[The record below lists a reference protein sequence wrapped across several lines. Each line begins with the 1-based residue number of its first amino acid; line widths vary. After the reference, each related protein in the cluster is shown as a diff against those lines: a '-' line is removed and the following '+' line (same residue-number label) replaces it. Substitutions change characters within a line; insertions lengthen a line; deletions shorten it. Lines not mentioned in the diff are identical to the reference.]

1 MNAQFAAINGELC
14 VLVHLFITLP
24 RFFNYLILNYKPFPM
39 TRNRL
44 IPLLLLMCL
53 GVVFSH
59 AQKAPSGDPVLFT
72 VNGEPVKISEFNYI
86 YTKTNGPKADFSK
99 ASLEE
104 YLDLY
109 TKFKLKVQKAK
120 EMQLDTIPSLQKEL
134 EGYRRQLANS
144 YLVDREVTDK
154 LVEEAYQHS
163 LEDVDISHIYVSLP
177 GVGQDTSRAFQRIT
191 EAKTML
197 MMGEPF
203 DSVAVR
209 YSDDKSAKSN
219 FGHVGFVTAIFPKGL
234 YNLEK
239 AAYTIPT
246 GQLAGPFR
254 TDGGYHLLL
263 VHGRRPARGEV
274 ECAHIL
280 IRKSQE
286 VGVAKDAKGIIDSLY
301 QALQAGANFEELAK
315 ARSEDKRTDS
325 KGGYIGVFG
334 INRFE
339 KDFEDAAFSIQKDGD
354 YSKPIETSAGWHII
368 KLISKRPV
376 GPYNLVKPSLM
387 AKVKNDSRFEKAQ
400 QAMIERIKKEN
411 DFREF
416 NTTLE
421 NFIDTLPENFQA
433 WNFRAP
439 EMGSKSMLFA
449 FGGKYQVTLGDFA
462 EFLENAKQKR
472 ARASSQA
479 GNQRDAVY
487 ALYHDFVNEQAL
499 KFEEQQLDA
508 KYPEFKALMREYEEG
523 ILLFE
528 VTKMVV
534 WDKAAQ
540 DTTGLE
546 SFYKT
551 IEGKYKWRERAELNI
566 FSMKSLDKDLLE
578 KVQKFASKNPPE
590 EVLKKFNA
598 DLEAPLLVHGTR
610 TVEKDRSKLIEN
622 MPWKEGAFSE
632 PEVNEREKSQS
643 FVQIAKILPGGN
655 KTLAEAR
662 GYVIAD
668 YQDYLEKEWVEQLRK
683 EYPVVVNKD
692 VFMSL
697 IK

>member
-1 MNAQFAAINGELC
+1 
-14 VLVHLFITLP
+14 
-24 RFFNYLILNYKPFPM
+24 M

-44 IPLLLLMCL
+44 IPLLLLMCM
-53 GVVFSH
+53 GVVYSH

-72 VNGEPVKISEFNYI
+72 VNGEPVKVSEFNYI

-99 ASLEE
+99 SSLEE

-120 EMQLDTIPSLQKEL
+120 ELRLDTIPSLQKEL

-154 LVEEAYQHS
+154 LVEEAYEHS
-163 LEDVDISHIYVSLP
+163 LEDVDISHIYVALP
-177 GVGQDTSRAFQRIT
+177 GAGQDTSRAFQRIT

-203 DSVAVR
+203 DSVAVHF
-209 YSDDKSAKSN
+209 SDDKSAKTN
-219 FGHVGFVTAIFPKGL
+219 FGHVGYVTAIFPKGL

-239 AAYTIPT
+239 AAYTVPEE
-246 GQLAGPFR
+246 QLVGPIR
-254 TDGGYHLLL
+254 TDGGYHLLI

-280 IRKSQE
+280 IRKSNE
-286 VGVAKDAKGIIDSLY
+286 VGVAKDAKGIIDSIY

-315 ARSEDKRTDS
+315 ARSEDKRTQD

-339 KDFEDAAFSIQKDGD
+339 KPFEDAAFGIEKEGD
-354 YSKPIETSAGWHII
+354 YSKPVETTVGWHII

-376 GPYNLVKPSLM
+376 GPYNTVKPSLM
-387 AKVKNDSRFEKAQ
+387 AKIKNDSRFEKAE
-400 QAMIERIKKEN
+400 QAMIDRIKKEN

-439 EMGSKSMLFA
+439 QTQSKALLFA

-479 GNQRDAVY
+479 GNQRDAVMS
-487 ALYHDFVNEQAL
+487 LYNDFVNEQAL
-499 KFEEQQLDA
+499 KFEEQQLDV

-546 SFYKT
+546 NFYKT

-566 FSMKSLDKDLLE
+566 FSLKSLDKDVLD
-578 KVQKFASKNPPE
+578 KVQKFASKNPAE
-590 EVLKKFNA
+590 EVLKKFNT
-598 DLEAPLLVHGTR
+598 DPDAPLLVHGTR
-610 TVEKDRSKLIEN
+610 TVEKDRSKLVEN
-622 MPWKEGAFSE
+622 MPWKEGAFSV

-643 FVQIAKILPGGN
+643 FVQIAKIIPGEN

-668 YQDYLEKEWVEQLRK
+668 YQDYLEKEWVDQLKK
-683 EYPVVVNKD
+683 EYPVVVNND